1 MIDSLMTLFLPRCYL
16 GLILS
21 WNRDQVEFSPEDF
34 TGACQR
40 AGLTD
45 RMRSF
50 SPRDSMYFILV
61 LLFVLSFSLPHGGLH
76 AQTALRKVRM
86 GIQSTNIGF
95 LPFHVAYHKGFYREQ
110 GIDLETIFMSTA
122 AVNTAFMRGDL
133 DYSAAVNGIIQ
144 TIVRGAAL
152 KVLACVV
159 ERPIQSFIARKEIRA
174 PQDLKGKKI
183 AGSTAGGTATLM
195 ADLALKNFGF
205 EPGRDVAIVPL
216 RENRL
221 TALESGVVDAA
232 LLGVPENIIA
242 LDKGYNEIL
251 FMGDVVKFPQ
261 NGFGASVKK
270 IQESSDEVYGMVRA
284 TLRALI
290 FSFDPRN
297 REEVINIVM
306 KQWKLTDRRLASEM
320 LRYFERGATRDMSV
334 SPEGIQLI
342 IDLARR
348 DANVSQPFTV
358 AQVVDFSFLEK
369 ARRDLNLRRQ

>member
-1 MIDSLMTLFLPRCYL
+1 
-16 GLILS
+16 
-21 WNRDQVEFSPEDF
+21 
-34 TGACQR
+34 
-40 AGLTD
+40 
-45 RMRSF
+45 
-50 SPRDSMYFILV
+50 MYFILV

-221 TALESGVVDAA
+221 TALDSGAVDAA

-251 FMGDVVKFPQ
+251 FMGDIVKF
-261 NGFGASVKK
+261 F
-270 IQESSDEVYGMVRA
+270 
-284 TLRALI
+284 
-290 FSFDPRN
+290 
-297 REEVINIVM
+297 
-306 KQWKLTDRRLASEM
+306 
-320 LRYFERGATRDMSV
+320 
-334 SPEGIQLI
+334 
-342 IDLARR
+342 
-348 DANVSQPFTV
+348 
-358 AQVVDFSFLEK
+358 
-369 ARRDLNLRRQ
+369 